1 MKRAKRDALL
11 DILTWE
17 VQLKALTLAAYKEWL
32 PAAQDAALAAAF
44 IEVPPDPASL
54 GFTQDKWE
62 VTLDRKFLP
71 GLSQLMNRFMARKW
85 SAPGAPVDVRDV
97 AASPGLESWRNEF
110 LLGVRN
116 RMVNTPDSVFK
127 EITASLAQGTRAG
140 ESVTELRGR
149 VQKLLDINNLDAWGS
164 RAETVARTESAAA
177 YNAATVHTAV
187 VQQQATKD
195 TTPLEMVWLSTL
207 DSHTRRT
214 HAQADGLRVPMGG
227 KFSVG
232 RAELRFPADPHGP
245 PEEVINCRCAVSV
258 LAADNPLPS
267 EEGRQSKSRRS
278 IVAQI
283 KAWLRVGIT
292 RARDDG
298 LAAAAA
304 PAVAIMGETQEETM
318 AEFRTFTNAVIAVL
332 GTPTDDGRMFAEN
345 IDFRFRDFPLPVMW
359 TKQTGEGHS
368 DAFTVAVVEDAKV
381 DGKKVLASG
390 YVLNTPEADEMVAQ
404 AEHGVTNPSVD
415 LGDVEWEFVKEDGSP
430 ISDAEWEDPELKVL
444 EVVTSAKLLGF
455 TLVATPAFGET
466 RFAIDEGTVE
476 KGDPAEA
483 VAAAAYT
490 PPELDVFPAEFFSK
504 PELERW
510 TPIHVQA
517 NGRVVGYAADW
528 EACYVGR
535 RDKCVTPYRS
545 QTGYAD
551 FHQSNVLLDNGDRL
565 RVGRLTV
572 GGGHGKVGY
581 GAKVAKDYYGDV
593 TTCWAFV
600 RVGEDENG
608 IWVSGVVNPSADKD
622 MVRMALNGAPHS
634 GHWEPNEPGAYPEM
648 IAIHAVNTPGFQNRV
663 QGKSNEYGDIVSL
676 AASFAPRQSRPSR
689 AEIDVQEVAILAV
702 KAYRTQEARQLKAQ
716 AIMAQASQRRRARA
730 QALLKGRGVNV

>member
-1 MKRAKRDALL
+1 MKRQKRNALL

-17 VQLKALTLAAYKEWL
+17 IELKRLALAAYKDWL
-32 PAAQDAALAAAF
+32 PVVQDAALAASF
-44 IEVPPDPASL
+44 IEVPPDAAAI

-85 SAPGAPVDVRDV
+85 SAPGAPINVQDV
-97 AASPGLESWRNEF
+97 AESKSLDSWRDEF

-127 EITASLAQGTRAG
+127 DITAALAQGTKAG
-140 ESVTELRGR
+140 ESIPQLRER
-149 VQKLLDINNLDAWGS
+149 VQSLLDINNLDTWGS
-164 RAETVARTESAAA
+164 RADTVARTESAAA
-177 YNAATVHTAV
+177 YNAATVQVAV
-187 VQQQATKD
+187 VQKQATGDKS
-195 TTPLEMVWLSTL
+195 PLEMVWLSTL

-214 HAQADGLRVPMGG
+214 HAKADGSRVPLGG

-258 LAADNPLPS
+258 LGAENPLPS

-278 IVAQI
+278 IVAQV
-283 KAWLRVGIT
+283 KAWLRAGIT
-292 RARDDG
+292 RARDEG
-298 LAAAAA
+298 LAAAA
-304 PAVAIMGETQEETM
+304 PAVAIMGETQEEAM

-332 GTPTDDGRMFAEN
+332 GTPTDDGRMFAED

-359 TKQTGEGHS
+359 TKQTGDGHS

-404 AEHGVTNPSVD
+404 AAHGVTNPSVD
-415 LGDVEWEFVKEDGSP
+415 LGDVEWEFVKEDGTP
-430 ISDAEWEDPELKVL
+430 VSDADWEDPELKVL

-466 RFAIDEGTVE
+466 RFTIDEGTVE
-476 KGDPAEA
+476 KDDPTDA

-490 PPELDVFPAEFFSK
+490 APDLDVFPAEFFSK

-510 TPIHVQA
+510 TPIHVEA

-545 QTGYAD
+545 RTGYAD

-572 GGGHGKVGY
+572 GGGHGKVGH
-581 GAKVAKDYYGDV
+581 GAQVAKDYYGDV

-600 RVGEDENG
+600 RAGEDENG
-608 IWVSGVVNPSADKD
+608 IWVSGVVNPSADKE
-622 MVRMALNGAPHS
+622 MVRMALNGPPHS
-634 GHWEPNEPGAYPEM
+634 AHWEPNEPGAYPEM

-663 QGKSNEYGDIVSL
+663 QGKTNEYGEIVSL

-702 KAYRTQEARQLKAQ
+702 KAYRTQEARQRKARD
-716 AIMAQASQRRRARA
+716 IVAQASQRRRARA